1 VFSAT
6 NHEKTKKDQQNIQD
20 SENQTSLKPLY
31 LRSVISNFGNG
42 VMSPFTSIYAIEL
55 GASATEMGWFR
66 SLNNLFA
73 NVLQIPWGMIS
84 DKFGKR
90 VYFII
95 LGGILTAL
103 FWLPMIYVKNPHELL
118 FLVASQAFVG
128 SMVSPTWSALI
139 GDVVHQSVRGTV
151 TATINAAASAGSII
165 ATLLS
170 GYVIQAFGA
179 ATSSKYTV
187 PLILA
192 TVCGIIS
199 SLTML
204 TLREPKRIRT
214 QRYRGMKFILKENI
228 YFRTFCYVTILH
240 SFFMT
245 LAWPIFPITTVR
257 VTEGNAV
264 QIAYLSVVQGSVS
277 LIVRRFVGR
286 LADRAGRKP
295 LIIFGRAGIV
305 VVPIIYAIATNVYY
319 LYAVDFTVG
328 ILASA
333 SEIAVFAYLLDI
345 VPEEQRAA
353 SIALYNTINGFSS
366 FVGSLTGGYMADF
379 ALSIGF
385 GENGSLQFVYAIS
398 AVGRLACGLLFM
410 KIREPYKYPSTIR
423 KEIGEMM
430 HEDSE
435 RIKKGLEEIEEKG
448 EIAEES
454 LKKDL
459 EWFEN
464 ILGPK
469 EDKEK
474 R

>member
-1 VFSAT
+1 
-6 NHEKTKKDQQNIQD
+6 
-20 SENQTSLKPLY
+20 
-31 LRSVISNFGNG
+31 
-42 VMSPFTSIYAIEL
+42 MSPFTSIYAIEL

-73 NVLQIPWGMIS
+73 NIMQIPWGILS
-84 DKFGKR
+84 DKFRKR

-103 FWLPMIYVKNPHELL
+103 FWLPMIYVRNSHELL

-128 SMVSPTWSALI
+128 SMVSPAWSALI
-139 GDVVHQSVRGTV
+139 GDMVHQSVRGTV
-151 TATINAAASAGSII
+151 TATINAAASAGSIF

-170 GYVIQAFGA
+170 GYIMEVFGS
-179 ATSSKYTV
+179 ATSSKYTI

-192 TVCGIIS
+192 TVCGIIA
-199 SLTML
+199 SLTMF
-204 TLREPKRIRT
+204 TLREPRGIRT
-214 QRYRGMKFILKENI
+214 QRYKGIKSILKENT
-228 YFRTFCYVTILH
+228 YFRTFCYITILH

-245 LAWPIFPITTVR
+245 MAWPIFPITTVK
-257 VTEGNAV
+257 VTGGNTV
-264 QIAYLSVVQGSVS
+264 QIAYLSAVQGSVS

-328 ILASA
+328 VLASA

-345 VPEEQRAA
+345 VPEDKRAA
-353 SIALYNTINGFSS
+353 SIALYNTINGFST
-366 FVGSLTGGYMADF
+366 FFGSLTGGYMADL

-385 GENGSLQFVYAIS
+385 GSEGSLQFVYAIS

-410 KIREPYKYPSTIR
+410 KIKEPYKYPSTVKR
-423 KEIGEMM
+423 EIEEMM

-435 RIKKGLEEIEEKG
+435 RIKKGIEEIEEKG

-464 ILGPK
+464 LLGPK

-474 R
+474 RQ